1 MGAKPRYKTYIH
13 KPMTKHVSKF
23 AGWTASLLA
32 LAATASADVKVT
44 ENLSIAG
51 YAVGSYTNTSNDPGA
66 DTDRL
71 DIDAVKTSFIGNFK
85 PVTGTISLYYPGV
98 DGQDVTVLDAF
109 ATYDVGG
116 GYSVTGGKFLSYLG
130 YEAFDPIN
138 MTQIT
143 YAPVTIGTLSA
154 IPAYHSGVRLDYSDA
169 AHSFGLAALD
179 SVYGPN
185 IFKGDGELKR
195 SAGFEGFYK
204 YTGAPDLTLWA
215 GFAYNTAGNGL
226 THSIL
231 VLDFWAQ
238 YVLSKQITIAGEF
251 CTKDGGDFAK
261 GSTWLAYLNY
271 SATDKVSWVF
281 RVGGENLDDKT
292 KLIGSDFVQYT
303 VAPTLKVTDNLSVRA
318 EYSYYDYDNGSS
330 KSFFGVQGL
339 FKF

>member
-23 AGWTASLLA
+23 AGLSALLA

-51 YAVGSYTNTSNDPGA
+51 YAVGSYTNTANDPGP

-71 DIDAVKTSFIGNFK
+71 DIDAVKATLIGNFK
-85 PVTGTISLYYPGV
+85 PVTGTISFYYPGPGSS
-98 DGQDVTVLDAF
+98 GQEVTVLDAY
-109 ATYDVGG
+109 ATYDAGG
-116 GYSVTGGKFLSYLG
+116 GYSITGGKFLSYLG

-154 IPAYHSGVRLDYSDA
+154 IPAYHSGIRLDYSDA
-169 AHSFGLAALD
+169 AHSFGLAVVD
-179 SVYGPN
+179 SVYGPT
-185 IFKGDGELKR
+185 IFKGDAELKR
-195 SAGFEGFYK
+195 NAGFEGFYK
-204 YTGAPDLTLWA
+204 FTGVPDFTLWA

-226 THSIL
+226 VDDIL
-231 VLDFWAQ
+231 VLDVWAQ
-238 YVLSKQITIAGEF
+238 YALSKTVTIAGEL
-251 CTKDGGDFAK
+251 CSKDGGEFNK
-261 GSTWLAYLNY
+261 GWTWLAYANITT
-271 SATDKVSWVF
+271 TDKVSWVF
-281 RVGGENLDDKT
+281 RVGGEKLEGKT
-292 KLIGSDFVQYT
+292 PGSDFIQYT
-303 VAPTLKVTDNLSVRA
+303 VCPTYKVTDNLSVRA
-318 EYSYYDYDNGSS
+318 EYSYYDYDNGGS

>member
-1 MGAKPRYKTYIH
+1 
-13 KPMTKHVSKF
+13 MTKHVSKF
-23 AGWTASLLA
+23 AMTATLLA

-51 YAVGSYTNTSNDPGA
+51 YAVGSYTNTSNDPGT

-71 DIDAVKTSFIGNFK
+71 DIDAVKTTFIGNFK
-85 PVTGTISLYYPGV
+85 PVTGTISLFYPGI

-109 ATYDVGG
+109 ATYDMGG
-116 GYSVTGGKFLSYLG
+116 GYSITGGKFLSYLG

-154 IPAYHSGVRLDYSDA
+154 IPAYHSGLRLDYSDA
-169 AHSFGLAALD
+169 AHSFGVALLD

-185 IFKGDGELKR
+185 IFKGDGELKK

-204 YTGAPDLTLWA
+204 YTGTADFTLWA
-215 GFAYNTAGNGL
+215 GFAYNTAGNGMKDSL
-226 THSIL
+226 L
-231 VLDFWAQ
+231 VLDVWAQ
-238 YVLSKQITIAGEF
+238 YVLSKQLTIAGEVS
-251 CTKDGGDFAK
+251 TKDGGDAAK
-261 GSTWLAYLNY
+261 GWTWLAYANY
-271 SATDKVSWVF
+271 STTDKVSWVF
-281 RVGGENLDDKT
+281 RVGGEQLDDST
-292 KLIGSDFVQYT
+292 KKLTGASDFVQYT
-303 VAPTLKVTDNLSVRA
+303 VAPTYKVTENLSVRA
-318 EYSYYDYDNGSS
+318 EYSYYDYDNGGS